1 MKLEWFIARRISGKT
16 YNKGVSSTVVK
27 IAVAAV
33 ALSVAVMIV
42 SMSVIIGFKDEIMDK
57 VVGFGSCVNIVN
69 RETGG
74 NYETIL
80 LVLSRIFIPLS
91 KTNWASIIFNVM

>member
-42 SMSVIIGFKDEIMDK
+42 SMAVIIGFKDEIMDK
-57 VVGFGSCVNIVN
+57 VVGFGSCINIIN

-74 NYETIL
+74 NYETLPI
-80 LVLSRIFIPLS
+80 S
-91 KTNWASIIFNVM
+91 A